1 MRRHRREEGGQRLRC
16 WKNVRHNCGAQRKR
30 TGRDRGRGRPRRG
43 APGTPALLFLDR
55 EGVGPLGEYWG
66 RTGLLEMGET
76 TLELGACDRQE
87 ATNPPHCP

>member
-1 MRRHRREEGGQRLRC
+1 MVRSGNAQGGTEGEADLGE
-16 WKNVRHNCGAQRKR
+16 
-30 TGRDRGRGRPRRG
+30 G
-43 APGTPALLFLDR
+43 APGTPALLFLDW

-66 RTGLLEMGET
+66 RTGLSEMGET